1 MDSGRV
7 AVLALVAQESEDIRP
22 LRPCLLFG
30 TVTLA
35 PRIPSVFGEPLA
47 VPSSATCLPLT
58 LSISSST
65 GRIVSMVL
73 RSSCVKHTD
82 LRMILARLWL
92 RRSRSGEQSQL
103 KVLIPFFENS
113 LCGLYRRLDAKHDH
127 LGTRPNM

>member
-7 AVLALVAQESEDIRP
+7 AVLALAAQDSEDIRP
-22 LRPCLLFG
+22 LRPSLLFG
-30 TVTLA
+30 TLA

-73 RSSCVKHTD
+73 RSSCVKHTE
-82 LRMILARLWL
+82 LRMVLARLWL

-103 KVLIPFFENS
+103 QVLIPFFGNS
-113 LCGLYRRLDAKHDH
+113 LYGLYRRLDAEHDH